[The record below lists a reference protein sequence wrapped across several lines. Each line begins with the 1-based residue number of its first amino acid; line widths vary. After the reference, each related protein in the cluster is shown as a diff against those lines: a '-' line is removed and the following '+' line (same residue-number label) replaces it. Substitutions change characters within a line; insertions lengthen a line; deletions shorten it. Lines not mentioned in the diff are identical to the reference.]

1 MPERRTSVPLR
12 SGTRIEPSQYLD
24 STADEIRECW
34 YRSGRVHRVDGGADV
49 DFEYEM
55 ATTDTAKLESEG
67 GRGQRRLLRISQA
80 FDEEQ
85 ISPRKNG

>member
-12 SGTRIEPSQYLD
+12 SGTRIQPSQYLD

-34 YRSGRVHRVDGGADV
+34 YRSGRIHRVDGGADV

-55 ATTDTAKLESEG
+55 ATTDMAKLESEG
-67 GRGQRRLLRISQA
+67 GRGQRRLLRLSQA